1 MASNW
6 YLIKSGAMTGG
17 FETED
22 FDSYAEDGFTELLN
36 SGIADTVEL
45 YNYDL
50 SECSTIKALI
60 ENKMQDTKLQSTMRQ
75 IVTKIGTI
83 KAGMYVKYRDKF
95 WLIIGNV
102 DNDGTSEK
110 GVITLC
116 NYLLTWV
123 NSEGEIIQRWAN
135 CVSASQYNNGETG
148 MKYYFVRSDQLLV
161 SIPDDDE
168 CLLLNAGQR
177 FIIDKRCKIYERNM
191 SSDVNISTD
200 NPLIV
205 YELTRAD
212 TVLYDYQDSGHS
224 EFIAYQD
231 EQRTGDGFYR
241 INGRGYWLGE
251 EDAKKVFGEKE
262 ETTALT
268 ISAEEEVVYCGIEP
282 AVFTLSL
289 SGDSRCCGGCNSQY
303 IEGEVQWTIVSDFT
317 EKLYTELSNNYAM
330 VGTDD
335 ESLIGKK
342 FKIFATVGEYKSNEI
357 TITIK
362 SFI

>member
-22 FDSYAEDGFTELLN
+22 FCSYAEDGFSELLN
-36 SGIADTVEL
+36 SGISDTVEL

-50 SECSTIKALI
+50 SERTTIKALI

-75 IVTKIGTI
+75 IVTRIGTI
-83 KAGMYVKYRDKF
+83 KAGMYIKYRDKF

-110 GVITLC
+110 GVMTLC

-123 NSEGEIIQRWAN
+123 NSSGEIVQRWAN

-168 CLLLNAGQR
+168 CLLLNTGQR
-177 FIIDKRCKIYERNM
+177 FIIDKRCKIYENGF
-191 SSDVNISTD
+191 SEDTVKDTSK
-200 NPLIV
+200 PLVV
-205 YELTRAD
+205 YEMTRAD

-241 INGRGYWLGE
+241 IDGTGYWLAE

-262 ETTALT
+262 KATVIT
-268 ISAEEEVVYCGIEP
+268 ISSEEDVIYCDIEP
-282 AVFTLSL
+282 IMISASF
-289 SGDSRCCGGCNSQY
+289 GKDSCCCGGSDSPY
-303 IEGEVQWTIVSDFT
+303 IEGEVQWEIVSEFSD
-317 EKLYTELSNNYAM
+317 KLYTEFSDGYAII
-330 VGTDD
+330 GTDD
-335 ESLIGKK
+335 ESLIGKA

-357 TITIK
+357 TVTIK
-362 SFI
+362 SFL